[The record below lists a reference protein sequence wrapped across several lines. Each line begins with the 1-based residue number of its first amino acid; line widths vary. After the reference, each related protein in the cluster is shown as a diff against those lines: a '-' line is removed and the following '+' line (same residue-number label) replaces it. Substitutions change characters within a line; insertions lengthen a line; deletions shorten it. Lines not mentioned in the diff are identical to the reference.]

1 MASIN
6 VNGKQCG
13 YGNGG
18 KAWAT
23 GQPAVALIHGAG
35 GDHTVWMLQ
44 SRALAHAGW
53 NVVAL
58 DLPGHGESQDDPAIK
73 SVPDLANW
81 VHAVLQALRQTRVAL
96 VGHSMGA
103 CVALTYAATWPQDV
117 LALALVGSAL
127 KMPVNSQLLHNCLVD
142 KQQAIDFILG
152 FGHDRGMQIGGAPAP
167 GSWVL
172 GASAALLRRCPGEV
186 LHRDFAVC
194 DQWDGPSYAP
204 QVSAPTLIIAGAHD
218 RMTPAKAGKEMAQRI
233 AGAVIEVLP
242 GVGHMLPV
250 EAPRPVMKHLRS
262 FLDAHRGAAA

>member
-1 MASIN
+1 MATIS

-18 KAWAT
+18 KAWEA
-23 GQPAVALIHGAG
+23 GQPAAVLIHGAG

-53 NVVAL
+53 NVVAV
-58 DLPGHGESQDDPAIK
+58 DLPGHGASQDVPAIK
-73 SVPDLANW
+73 SVADLAAW
-81 VHAVLQALRQTRVAL
+81 LQDVLQALGQTRVA
-96 VGHSMGA
+96 VIGHSLGA
-103 CVALTYAATWPQDV
+103 CIALTYAATWPQDV

-152 FGHDRGMQIGGAPAP
+152 FGHDRRMQIGGAPAP

-172 GASAALLRRCPGEV
+172 GASTALLRRCPGEI

-194 DQWDGPSYAP
+194 DEWDGPSYASK
-204 QVSAPTLIIAGAHD
+204 VSAPTLVIAGEHD
-218 RMTPAKAGKEMAQRI
+218 RMTPPAAGREMAQRI
-233 AGAVIEVLP
+233 AGASYELLP
-242 GVGHMLPV
+242 DSGHMLPV

-262 FLDAHRGAAA
+262 FLNAHRGATA